1 MELAQFSNLYRPQ
14 FAKFDDLGDKYS
26 GTVVLEPEWV
36 TDPLDSDRQML
47 KIVVQDDRGVYWQIN
62 GRTLLPDAIFDALV
76 AADAGELE
84 VGARLEIEFVGMH
97 GKAKI
102 YSAVY
107 EPIHHY
113 ACASPGD
120 PQQLSFDFDE

>member
-1 MELAQFSNLYRPQ
+1 MELAQFSNIGRPR
-14 FAKFDDLGDKYS
+14 FAKFDDFGDKYS

-47 KIVVQDDRGVYWQIN
+47 KILLQDDRGVYWQVN
-62 GRTLLPDAIFDALV
+62 GRTLLPDAIFDALI
-76 AADAGELE
+76 AADADELQ
-84 VGARLEIEFVGMH
+84 VGGRLEIEFVGMH

-107 EPIHHY
+107 ESVDHR

-120 PQQLSFDFDE
+120 PQQLRFDFDE